1 MAGIVSYGA
10 YIPIYRLKRDEMG
23 RAWSRSSSGGERS
36 VANFDEDSATMAV
49 EAVVDCLSDSD
60 RDKVDGLYFAS
71 TTPPY
76 REKQTASMVALAA
89 DLRRHL
95 FTADFTDSLRS
106 GTMAL
111 RSAIDAVNSGSA
123 KQVMVA
129 ATDCRKGQ
137 PQSNYEQDFGDGAA
151 ALLIGD
157 TDVICEIE
165 ATYSHSDDILDTWR
179 TESDSF
185 TRTWEDRFILTEGYT
200 RNMTEAISAIMS
212 EQGLKPADISRAVYY
227 APDSRR
233 HSEIA
238 KAVGFDPKTQVQDPM
253 FKVLG
258 NTGAPFAMMML
269 VAALEQARPGDRIL
283 FANYGDGADAFI
295 LMVTEAITKI
305 KGRRGIRVHL
315 ASRMEL
321 ANYEKYVRFR
331 RLIPLE
337 AQAREGANA
346 FPPVA
351 WREREQLT
359 SLHGSRC
366 NHCGRTFH
374 PMQRV
379 CIYCG
384 TKDDFEGVRLSD
396 RKGILY
402 TYCIDNLALS
412 DDPPTVVS
420 KVHLEDDKGP
430 VGVYCQMTDRDL
442 DRVTPDMP
450 VEMTFRK
457 MHDAGGMHTY
467 YWKCR
472 PPREARKNEDSVNG

>member
-1 MAGIVSYGA
+1 MIGIKSFGA
-10 YIPIYRLKRDEMG
+10 YIPVYRMPAAEIA
-23 RAWSRSSSGGERS
+23 RAWGGRGKGERA
-36 VANFDEDSATMAV
+36 VANYDEDSITMAV
-49 EAVVDCLSDSD
+49 EAAIDCLGGID
-60 RDKVDGLYFAS
+60 RQKVDGLYFAS

-76 REKQTASMVALAA
+76 DEKLAA
-89 DLRRHL
+89 SVVAAAIDLRNDISTL
-95 FTADFTDSLRS
+95 DIASTLRA
-106 GTMAL
+106 GTG
-111 RSAIDAVNSGSA
+111 AIRAAVDAIKAGSA
-123 KQVMVA
+123 KNVLVTTA
-129 ATDCRKGQ
+129 DSRLA
-137 PQSNYEQDFGDGAA
+137 PPASEFESVFGDGSAA
-151 ALLIGD
+151 FLISD
-157 TDVICEIE
+157 EDVAVSIEDYYTISSEFTDVWKRAEDPYI
-165 ATYSHSDDILDTWR
+165 
-179 TESDSF
+179 
-185 TRTWEDRFILTEGYT
+185 RTWEDRFILQHGY
-200 RNMTEAISAIMS
+200 REKMGKAIA
-212 EQGLKPADISRAVYY
+212 GLLKKTGLGAPDFAKVVYY
-227 APDSRR
+227 APDARSHQRMIR
-233 HSEIA
+233 QLKLE
-238 KAVGFDPKTQVQDPM
+238 PEQVQPPM
-253 FKVLG
+253 FDVLG
-258 NTGAPFAMMML
+258 NTGAAFAPMML
-269 VAALEQARPGDRIL
+269 VAALEQAQPGDRIL

-295 LMVTEAITKI
+295 LRVTEAITKI
-305 KGRRGIRVHL
+305 QGRRGIKVHL
-315 ASRMEL
+315 ESRMEL

-331 RLIPLE
+331 RLMPLE

-366 NHCGRTFH
+366 NNCGRTFH

-396 RKGILY
+396 RKGTLY

-442 DRVTPDMP
+442 DRIKPDMP

-472 PPREARKNEDSVNG
+472 PPREA